1 MIVDLFCILFI
12 IIGFWL
18 GYRRGIIGTVFSV
31 LSVLFGIIVAAK
43 FSPAMTDLLNTL
55 AGNGEQSSIFT
66 LLAGI
71 VASFALTMLLFRL
84 LGRTIE
90 GALESFNVN
99 VINQVAGGILMVF
112 MVVFLYSLII
122 AFSSRARL
130 LKEPTKTESV
140 TYVFLEKY
148 PEVAWNV
155 SRRFWPVFVEF
166 YDYIIAVVDKI
177 GHENADPAATPNPE
191 QNGSDFFELPE
202 DPR

>member
-1 MIVDLFCILFI
+1 MIVDLFCILSVVL
-12 IIGFWL
+12 GFWL
-18 GYRRGIIGTVFSV
+18 GYRRGIIHTVFSV
-31 LSVLFGIIVAAK
+31 LSILFGIIVAAK
-43 FSPAMTDLLNTL
+43 FSPAMTDLFNTL

-71 VASFALTMLLFRL
+71 VASFALSMLLFRL

-90 GALESFNVN
+90 STLESFNVN

-112 MVVFLYSLII
+112 VVVFLYSLII

-130 LKEPTKTESV
+130 LKEPTKTESM

-177 GHENADPAATPNPE
+177 GHETDDSTTTPNPNS
-191 QNGSDFFELPE
+191 NGSDFFDLPE
-202 DPR
+202 DKR